1 MPNQRQL
8 YLQSRLSKS
17 LAKKRDENPS
27 LVHKIKS
34 KHKKKKSSNS
44 SISINQ
50 FKTSYFFHFLLL
62 QRSENPSFSLFTKNQ
77 NFVLLCK
84 VALATVEEEQLSK
97 LNSRKE
103 QKRKTKGT
111 LFFSVR
117 ISFSTRKGEDYKAYS
132 AQSLI
137 KL

>member
-1 MPNQRQL
+1 MPNQKQL
-8 YLQSRLSKS
+8 YLQSRLPKCQ
-17 LAKKRDENPS
+17 AKKRDENPS

-34 KHKKKKSSNS
+34 KHKKNPLILQSQSTNSKPLISSTFCFSKDLRTPTSLS
-44 SISINQ
+44 SPKI
-50 FKTSYFFHFLLL
+50 K
-62 QRSENPSFSLFTKNQ
+62 

-84 VALATVEEEQLSK
+84 VALTTGEEEQLSK

-103 QKRKTKGT
+103 KKRKTKGT
-111 LFFSVR
+111 LFFPVR